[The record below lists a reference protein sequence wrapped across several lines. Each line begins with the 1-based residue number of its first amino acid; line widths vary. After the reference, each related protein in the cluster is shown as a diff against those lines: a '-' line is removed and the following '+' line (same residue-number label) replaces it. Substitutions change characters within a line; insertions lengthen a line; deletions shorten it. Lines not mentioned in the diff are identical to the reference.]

1 MKELISRM
9 MNESKYKK
17 VSAKEV
23 DNILAGLQQ
32 EHAEDGYAVNMAS
45 YEVDSFASGTTAQV
59 RTIKKQGIGNNW
71 RDIKTFVGYLLI
83 GNTYHEVP
91 KEDWPKYAIG
101 NMDSKMAESK
111 VNESVTVTDRK
122 AAENILN
129 LLVDAQ
135 DLAGRAFKL
144 GDEDRNSDEDIYN
157 SISDVIGM
165 VEYLLNIKESKKK
178 VNEEDEQKDS
188 IHLYALNDKLIKM
201 GWKFKG
207 AKTIPVTWDEV
218 AELKRLAGSIKGND
232 YAPSEDD

>member
-32 EHAEDGYAVNMAS
+32 EHAEDGYSVNMAS

-178 VNEEDEQKDS
+178 VNEEAGQGNVEFGEDYIDVTDKDGKNVHWVIAEWTEDPDVVFS
-188 IHLYALNDKLIKM
+188 IANAVL
-201 GWKFKG
+201 
-207 AKTIPVTWDEV
+207 
-218 AELKRLAGSIKGND
+218 LATQGKSLPI
-232 YAPSEDD
+232 